1 MKKKLVAALLIG
13 SMVMASMTG
22 CGNTSEEAA
31 TTAQTVAESASLL
44 AASVETTEVSTEETS
59 EAESSTEE
67 KSGIEYATDKEF
79 VLNTVDEDG
88 NPCDVQT
95 SLNYAVEDDGAGK
108 KTYTIDLTYTQE
120 NQKPFLV
127 KVTAFDTEKLNIIK
141 KFDDADGDTAEG
153 EIKTDDST
161 YNYSAVVNKETDDNG
176 VVTKETLTLTVDS
189 EYDNLGLWIVAYED
203 KTHLGDERRYE
214 IK

>member
-1 MKKKLVAALLIG
+1 MKKKLVTALLVS

-22 CGNTSEEAA
+22 CGNKSEESA
-31 TTAQTVAESASLL
+31 TTAQTVAESESPLS
-44 AASVETTEVSTEETS
+44 ASVETTEASTEETS

-67 KSGIEYATDKEF
+67 KSGAEFATDKEF
-79 VLNTVDEDG
+79 VLSTVDEEG

-95 SLNYAVEDDGAGK
+95 SLDYVVEDDGAGK

-120 NQKPFLV
+120 EPKPFLV
-127 KVTAFDTEKLNIIK
+127 KVTAFDTAKLNIIK
-141 KFDDADGDTAEG
+141 KFDDADGETTEG
-153 EIKTDDST
+153 EIKTDDNT
-161 YNYSAVVNKETDDNG
+161 YSYSAVVNKEADENG